1 MLPLNPIFWGVV
13 DKTSPPPQTL
23 ADATP
28 EEIELSTP
36 HVCVWFFQET
46 RIHDGE

>member
-1 MLPLNPIFWGVV
+1 MLPLNPIFWGVG
-13 DKTSPPPQTL
+13 DKTSPPLTL

-28 EEIELSTP
+28 EEIELNTH